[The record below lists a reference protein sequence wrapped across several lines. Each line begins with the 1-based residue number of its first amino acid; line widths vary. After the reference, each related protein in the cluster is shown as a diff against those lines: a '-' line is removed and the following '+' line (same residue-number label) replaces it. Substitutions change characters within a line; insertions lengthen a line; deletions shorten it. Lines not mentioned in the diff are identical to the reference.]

1 MCHKTSIIIL
11 SYNTLEML
19 QLCIASIREYTEV
32 GTYEIIVVE
41 NASKDGSAEW
51 LKEQGDLRCIYNEEN
66 QGFPRGCNQ
75 GLKIAE
81 GTELLLLNSD
91 TVVTKDWLSNLRR
104 ALYSDPAVGAVSC
117 VTNCCSNNQQI
128 EVSYQ
133 GMEEMQAFAADY
145 NKSNPASWEKKT
157 TLVGFCYLFK
167 REVFDKVG
175 FLDEQFSPG
184 NFEDDDYSLRI
195 LQQGWDLLLCHDTFI
210 HHFGHASFSK
220 GYGDQEAAE
229 KARRSNALI
238 ERNAAL
244 FLKKWHVPE
253 MYKVMAVEEIRRL
266 LQSRAGADEAVH
278 ERHLPREKKIAVLL
292 RDSHTGQHEVCI
304 EALKNVKWP
313 DGYEVEVFTI
323 DAQKPYAAQ
332 VNEVLADTDAKVKIY
347 INDDLFLVHA
357 QAIEELLKI
366 FQDESIGM
374 VGFLGSASLPVSGN
388 LMDSLY
394 KYGAVYVPTEEDFSE
409 IRFGTAA
416 QAAADVRYIL
426 PSFFATQ
433 WDVPWDESYEKQY
446 YAVLAYCRAFEEEGY
461 RIVVPLPENIWCAY
475 QVKNISFD
483 ASEADQ
489 KKFFTH
495 YHTYLDGTE
504 SKESSTLYACGEG
517 STIPSWQEFSFPEG
531 IAVGRETHI
540 RKTAL
545 CRLVRPNFAGKPR
558 IIVGDYCEIGVGS
571 TLAAVNC
578 IELENAVSVA
588 ENVHIKDYV
597 LDESGVGISTADREI
612 LTEKGGIH
620 VERGVRIEE
629 NVLIRGAVRIG
640 RGSIVRTGSC
650 VQQDIPPYCIAEG
663 SPAHIVKAFSPRAGK
678 WLPVTGD
685 KTLRR
690 LLSEREK
697 TPPLLTYAF
706 ITYNR
711 SRYLK
716 RSLRCVLQQL
726 GNDELVEIL
735 VSDNASTD
743 DTRAFVQEM
752 QKTYRN
758 LRYRCNEKNIGT
770 EANIH
775 TAMRESRGEYVLV
788 AGDDDYFVDGALLVL
803 LTKLVQHRGA
813 ALFYLGQGEDALRV
827 YEGNGPLEYL
837 RQVSFFM
844 TWITAVVMRRDLYA
858 RISDPQKYDHTH
870 IPQVYVQMEIL
881 KRRGNFV
888 VLHGNFFDEGT
899 GNCPLG
905 GTNLGEVFIKNYFD
919 VLQEVVDVPAA
930 QLSQEKKWVMDRL
943 IIPRCRK
950 VKEEQ
955 IHLSLD
961 RLLDI
966 VRDYYGEEPYYEEIC
981 KRLEDVLKER
991 QS

>member
-1 MCHKTSIIIL
+1 MRHKTSIIIL

-91 TVVTKDWLSNLRR
+91 TVVTKDWLLNLRR

-128 EVSYQ
+128 EVSYR

-253 MYKVMAVEEIRRL
+253 MYKVMAVEEVRRL
-266 LQSRAGADEAVH
+266 LQRRAGADGAMH
-278 ERHLPREKKIAVLL
+278 ERRLPSEKKIVVLL

-313 DGYEVEVFTI
+313 DGYGVEVFTI

-357 QAIEELLKI
+357 QAIEELLEI
-366 FQDESIGM
+366 FRDESIGM
-374 VGFLGSASLPVSGN
+374 VGFLGSVSLPVSGN
-388 LMDSLY
+388 LMDSPY
-394 KYGAVYVPTEEDFSE
+394 KCGAVYVPTEEDFSE
-409 IRFGTAA
+409 MRFGTAV

-433 WDVPWDESYEKQY
+433 WDIPWDESYEKQY

-483 ASEADQ
+483 ASEADR
-489 KKFFTH
+489 KKFFTR

-531 IAVGRETHI
+531 ISVGRETHI

-558 IIVGDYCEIGVGS
+558 IIVGDYCEIGIGS

-640 RGSIVRTGSC
+640 RGSIVRAGSC

-685 KTLRR
+685 KALRR

-716 RSLRCVLQQL
+716 KSLRCVLQQI
-726 GNDELVEIL
+726 GNDELTEIL

-743 DTRAFVQEM
+743 DTRAFVEEM
-752 QKTYRN
+752 QKTYKN
-758 LRYRCNEKNIGT
+758 LRYHCNEENVGA
-770 EANIH
+770 EGNIH
-775 TAMRESRGEYVLV
+775 RAIEKSRGEYVLV
-788 AGDDDYFVDGALLVL
+788 AGDDDYFIDGALHVVL
-803 LTKLVQHRGA
+803 NNIVHYRGVG
-813 ALFYLGQGEDALRV
+813 LFYLGNENIPLRV
-827 YEGNGPLEYL
+827 YEGNGSSDWL
-837 RQVSFFM
+837 RLVSYYM
-844 TWITAVVMRRDLYA
+844 AWITSVVMRRELYA
-858 RISDPQKYDHTH
+858 QIPKPHRYDDTSL
-870 IPQVYVQMEIL
+870 PQVYLELEML
-881 KRRGNFV
+881 KQRPKFA
-888 VLHGNFFDEGT
+888 VLHGAFFADESGDHSPKGYNFA
-899 GNCPLG
+899 
-905 GTNLGEVFIKNYFD
+905 EVFIKSYFD
-919 VLQEVVDVPAA
+919 ILTATVEILPA
-930 QLSQEKKWVMDRL
+930 QLSAEKKWVMEKSIL
-943 IIPRCRK
+943 PWCRRI
-950 VKEEQ
+950 KENGLE
-955 IHLSLD
+955 LSLD
-961 RLLDI
+961 GIFDI
-966 VRDYYGEEPYYEEIC
+966 VREYYGEEPYYPQIVES
-981 KRLEDVLKER
+981 LESILSGVR
-991 QS
+991 